1 MSEGGWSRGRGV
13 VGAPGAASSVLSA
26 GVQFLSP
33 AEAVFDAMLAGWGT
47 QQRSRS
53 LSPVTIEKREYT
65 VRRFAA
71 FTNESPWSWSPADV
85 EEWTSS
91 MAARGLAHA
100 TIRSEQA
107 CVALFL
113 DYVCDGRYEWAD
125 VCEDRFGTHP
135 VQVFH
140 EWNTTV
146 HRQEFEG
153 QPGNRP
159 FSRDELQRFF
169 DYCDDR
175 VVATEANGRKGLLAA
190 YRDAVLFKT
199 MYGWGLRR
207 RETAMLDVVD
217 FARNAH
223 APAFGDFGVLSVRYG
238 KAQKGSPPK
247 RRSVLSTMQW
257 ATEAVAEW
265 VNDIRPAYVDA
276 GVELWPTERGGRIS
290 PSAINTRFR
299 AYRQACGL
307 PDELRGPHCLRHAYV
322 THLLEDGWDHLFV
335 QQQVGH
341 AWGSTT
347 AIYTAV
353 GSQFRNDVLRRALA
367 PAFEQQEA

>member
-1 MSEGGWSRGRGV
+1 
-13 VGAPGAASSVLSA
+13 
-26 GVQFLSP
+26 
-33 AEAVFDAMLAGWGT
+33 
-47 QQRSRS
+47 
-53 LSPVTIEKREYT
+53 
-65 VRRFAA
+65 
-71 FTNESPWSWSPADV
+71 
-85 EEWTSS
+85 
-91 MAARGLAHA
+91 MARRGLAHA
-100 TIRSEQA
+100 TIRGEQA

-113 DYVCDGRYEWAD
+113 DYVCDGRYEWAH
-125 VCEDRFGTHP
+125 VCVDRFGTHP

-146 HRQEFEG
+146 HRAEFEG

-175 VVATEANGRKGLLAA
+175 VVAAEANGRKGWLAA

-199 MYGWGLRR
+199 MYAWGLRR
-207 RETAMLDVVD
+207 RETAMLDVID
-217 FARNAH
+217 FAAQRAR
-223 APAFGDFGVLSVRYG
+223 AGVRGLRGVVGALRQG
-238 KAQKGSPPK
+238 PEGFAAEAAQRVVHDAAGRPRPSH
-247 RRSVLSTMQW
+247 
-257 ATEAVAEW
+257 EW
-265 VNDIRPAYVDA
+265 VNEIRPAYVDA

-290 PSAINTRFR
+290 PSAINARFR

-367 PAFEQQEA
+367 PAFDQREA

>member
-1 MSEGGWSRGRGV
+1 MLPSGV
-13 VGAPGAASSVLSA
+13 T
-26 GVQFLSP
+26 FLAP
-33 AEAVFDAMLAGWGT
+33 AEAVFEAMLAGWGT
-47 QQRSRS
+47 QQLSRS

-71 FTNESPWSWSPADV
+71 FTNEFPWVWGPGDV

-91 MAARGLAHA
+91 MTSRGLAHA
-100 TIRSEQA
+100 TIRGEQM
-107 CVALFL
+107 CVGLFL
-113 DYVCDGRYEWAD
+113 GFVCDRRYEWVE
-125 VCEDRFGTHP
+125 VCEEQFGTHP

-140 EWNTTV
+140 EWNTAV
-146 HRQEFEG
+146 HRNEFEG
-153 QPGNRP
+153 RPGNRP

-175 VVATEANGRKGLLAA
+175 VVVAEANGRKGWLTA
-190 YRDAVLFKT
+190 YRDATLFKT
-199 MYGWGLRR
+199 MYAWGLRR
-207 RETAMLDVVD
+207 TETAKLDLVD
-217 FARNAH
+217 WAKNAK
-223 APAFGDFGVLSVRYG
+223 APGFGDFGVLSVRYG
-238 KAQKGSPPK
+238 KASRGSPPK

-257 ATEAVAEW
+257 ATEGIDEW
-265 VNDIRPAYVDA
+265 VNEIRPAYGDA
-276 GVELWPTERGGRIS
+276 GVELWPTERGGRIT

-299 AYRQACGL
+299 SYRQACGL
-307 PDELRGPHCLRHAYV
+307 EPELRGPHCLRHAYV

-367 PAFEQQEA
+367 PAFEQEG

>member
-1 MSEGGWSRGRGV
+1 M
-13 VGAPGAASSVLSA
+13 
-26 GVQFLSP
+26 
-33 AEAVFDAMLAGWGT
+33 
-47 QQRSRS
+47 
-53 LSPVTIEKREYT
+53 
-65 VRRFAA
+65 
-71 FTNESPWSWSPADV
+71 
-85 EEWTSS
+85 TS
-91 MAARGLAHA
+91 RGLAHA
-100 TIRSEQA
+100 TIRGDQM

-113 DYVCDGRYEWAD
+113 GYVCDRRYEWLEA
-125 VCEDRFGTHP
+125 CEELFGTHP

-146 HRQEFEG
+146 HRTEFEG

-159 FSRDELQRFF
+159 FTREELQRFF

-175 VVATEANGRKGLLAA
+175 VVAAEANGREGWLAA

-207 RETAMLDVVD
+207 RETAMLDATD
-217 FARNAH
+217 WSKNAH
-223 APAFGDFGVLSVRYG
+223 APGFGDFGVLSVRYG
-238 KAQKGSPPK
+238 KASRGSPPK
-247 RRSVLSTMQW
+247 RRSVLSTMEW
-257 ATEAVAEW
+257 ATEAIGEW
-265 VNDIRPAYVDA
+265 VNEIRPAYGDA

-299 AYRQACGL
+299 VYRQACGL
-307 PDELRGPHCLRHAYV
+307 DAELRGPHCLRHAYV

-353 GSQFRNDVLRRALA
+353 GSKFRNDVLRRALA
-367 PAFEQQEA
+367 PAFEQEG

>member
-1 MSEGGWSRGRGV
+1 MSDARV
-13 VGAPGAASSVLSA
+13 VSQAPGAASSMLPA
-26 GVQFLSP
+26 GVEFLAP
-33 AEAVFDAMLAGWGT
+33 ADAAFEAMLAGWAT

-71 FTNESPWSWSPADV
+71 FTNEHPWVWRPADV

-91 MAARGLAHA
+91 MTSRGLAHA
-100 TIRSEQA
+100 TIRGDQM

-113 DYVCDGRYEWAD
+113 GYVCDRRYEWLEA
-125 VCEDRFGTHP
+125 CEELFGTHP

-146 HRQEFEG
+146 HRTEFEG

-159 FSRDELQRFF
+159 FTREELQRFF

-175 VVATEANGRKGLLAA
+175 VVAAEANGRKGWLAA
-190 YRDAVLFKT
+190 YRDVVLFKT

-207 RETAMLDVVD
+207 RETAMLDATD
-217 FARNAH
+217 WSKNAH
-223 APAFGDFGVLSVRYG
+223 APGFGDFGVLSVRYG
-238 KAQKGSPPK
+238 KASRGSPPK
-247 RRSVLSTMQW
+247 RRSVLSTMEW
-257 ATEAVAEW
+257 ATEAIGEW
-265 VNDIRPAYVDA
+265 VNEIRPAYGDA

-299 AYRQACGL
+299 VYRQACGL
-307 PDELRGPHCLRHAYV
+307 DAELRGPHCLRHAYV

-353 GSQFRNDVLRRALA
+353 GSKFRNDVLRRALA
-367 PAFEQQEA
+367 PAFEQEG